1 MKAFVFS
8 LPLIFI
14 GFSSNLLAQE
24 APAPATPTGGGGAQL
39 IGIVLMLGVF
49 FLLVVWPQARKAK
62 KHAQFLTSLQKG
74 DSVYT
79 QGGLFGRIHGI
90 AEKVIT
96 LEIAPKVYVRI
107 DRQSVAGKDPYNGS
121 LTEGV

>member
-1 MKAFVFS
+1 M
-8 LPLIFI
+8 
-14 GFSSNLLAQE
+14 
-24 APAPATPTGGGGAQL
+24 QL

-62 KHAQFLTSLQKG
+62 KHAQFLSALQKG

-79 QGGLFGRIHGI
+79 QGGIFGRIHGI

-107 DRQSVAGKDPYNGS
+107 DRQAVAGKDPYNGS